1 MCVFIKNKFGIFSLQ
16 GRRLRER
23 NEASLVAVLGPE
35 SRQVQVML
43 TEFRVEVQRRFVV
56 KVWDGLQ
63 LSWNLQVFKISLTPH
78 E

>member
-1 MCVFIKNKFGIFSLQ
+1 MQ

-23 NEASLVAVLGPE
+23 NEANLVAVLGPE

-43 TEFRVEVQRRFVV
+43 TEFRVGVQRRFVV

-63 LSWNLQVFKISLTPH
+63 LSWNLQVLKTSLTPH